1 MQPSALD
8 AIDKE
13 TELAIVRRAYAKQI
27 LAQVRVSDPHM
38 EAAFAQVPREHFLG
52 PGPWETFRLGIG
64 YVPTPSDDPI
74 YLYTDNLFGLR
85 PKRGINNGQPSAHVA
100 LMAAVGVKPG
110 EHVLHVG
117 AGSGYYSAILAHI
130 VGPAGRVTAIEIDP
144 ELAAWATTNL
154 ASVPNVSVV
163 SGNAFTVS
171 FDPADVI
178 YLNAGVT
185 RIPPAWLDGLRD
197 GGRIIL
203 PMSSRI
209 GFKSPESGVFD
220 MPKLA
225 RLAASHVVF
234 RIERLG
240 DEFHAKKSVFAAFI
254 TAEGMDDDSA
264 AALSAA
270 LEKGGANN
278 VTRLYRRDDIPE
290 EQCWL
295 RGKGW
300 CFAYR

>member
-27 LAQVRVSDPHM
+27 LAHARVSDPHM
-38 EAAFAQVPREHFLG
+38 EAAFAQVAREHFLG
-52 PGPWETFRLGIG
+52 PGPWETLRGPMV
-64 YVPTPSDDPI
+64 YAATPSDDPI
-74 YLYTDNLFGLR
+74 YVYTDNLVGLR

-110 EHVLHVG
+110 DRVLHVG

-130 VGPAGRVTAIEIDP
+130 VGPGGRVTAIEIDP

-163 SGNAFTVS
+163 SGDAFTVS
-171 FDPADVI
+171 FDPVDVI
-178 YLNAGVT
+178 YLNAGVA

-197 GGRIIL
+197 GGRMIL
-203 PMSSRI
+203 PMTSRT
-209 GFKSPESGVFD
+209 GFKKVEPGVFD
-220 MPKLA
+220 PSKFA

-234 RIERLG
+234 RVERLG

-254 TAEGMDDDSA
+254 PAEGVDDDSD

-290 EQCWL
+290 DECWL

-300 CFAYR
+300 CLAYR